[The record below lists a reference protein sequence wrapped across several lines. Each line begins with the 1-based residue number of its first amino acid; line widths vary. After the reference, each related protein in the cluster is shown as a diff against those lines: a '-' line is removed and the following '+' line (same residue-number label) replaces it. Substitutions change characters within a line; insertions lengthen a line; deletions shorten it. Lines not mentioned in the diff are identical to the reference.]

1 MRVERVVM
9 NHKGADA
16 LLKSG
21 EVAGLVRSHAD
32 RIASAAGPGYEA
44 DTWTGDSRVIAS
56 AFTATPKAMVDNA
69 KNQTLLRALGG
80 VR

>member
-1 MRVERVVM
+1 MKVERVVM
-9 NHKGADA
+9 NREGAAA

-32 RIASAAGPGYEA
+32 RIVAAAGQGYEA

-56 AFTATPKAMVDNA
+56 AFTATPKAMIDSA
-69 KNQTLLRALGG
+69 QNQTLLRALGG
-80 VR
+80 GR

>member
-9 NHKGADA
+9 SRGGASA

-32 RIASAAGPGYEA
+32 RIAASAGQGYES
-44 DTWTGDSRVIAS
+44 DTWMGSSRVIAS
-56 AFTATPKAMVDNA
+56 AFTATPRAMVDSA
-69 KNQTLLRALGG
+69 KHQTLLRALGG

>member
-9 NHKGADA
+9 SRGGAA
-16 LLKSG
+16 SLLKSG

-32 RIASAAGPGYEA
+32 RIAASAGQGYES
-44 DTWTGDSRVIAS
+44 DTWMGGSRVIAS
-56 AFTATPKAMVDNA
+56 AFTATPRAMVDSA

-80 VR
+80 AR